1 MLPVWEHPKSIVDSH
16 TLHQRCSLKIE
27 KKKEEKWEK
36 KEKGGERNG
45 IILTCWGFL
54 KQWKKRNFLCRCLEL
69 WPIPRTT
76 PYNKLRGGKHIS
88 TIYLHK

>member
-54 KQWKKRNFLCRCLEL
+54 KQWKKGTF
-69 WPIPRTT
+69 
-76 PYNKLRGGKHIS
+76 YADA
-88 TIYLHK
+88 

>member
-27 KKKEEKWEK
+27 KKKKNEK
-36 KEKGGERNG
+36 KKRKGGERNG

-54 KQWKKRNFLCRCLEL
+54 KQWKKGTF
-69 WPIPRTT
+69 
-76 PYNKLRGGKHIS
+76 YADA
-88 TIYLHK
+88 

>member
-27 KKKEEKWEK
+27 RKKKRKMRK

-45 IILTCWGFL
+45 IILTC
-54 KQWKKRNFLCRCLEL
+54 
-69 WPIPRTT
+69 
-76 PYNKLRGGKHIS
+76 
-88 TIYLHK
+88 

>member
-45 IILTCWGFL
+45 IILTC
-54 KQWKKRNFLCRCLEL
+54 
-69 WPIPRTT
+69 
-76 PYNKLRGGKHIS
+76 
-88 TIYLHK
+88 

>member
-27 KKKEEKWEK
+27 KKKKNEK
-36 KEKGGERNG
+36 KKRKGGERNG

-54 KQWKKRNFLCRCLEL
+54 KQ
-69 WPIPRTT
+69 
-76 PYNKLRGGKHIS
+76 
-88 TIYLHK
+88 